1 MRVSLGELA
10 GKFGC
15 ELIGDPEVAVSN
27 VSTLAEAHAGSIAF
41 LANSAYKDQL
51 QSTAASA
58 VIVRASDAND
68 CPVAALVTD
77 DPYLMYARVAAVLY
91 PEKTFTPGV
100 HSSAVISTSAQ
111 IADSAHIAANV
122 VIEDDV
128 TIGENVFVGAGSIIG
143 DRCQLGKAS
152 RLIANVTLVQDVT
165 IGQRTI
171 VHPGA
176 VLGADGFGN
185 AQSASGWVKVPQIG
199 GVKIGDDVEIGA
211 NTTVDR
217 GAIGDTVIAN
227 GVRLDNLI
235 QIAHN
240 VQIGEHTAL
249 AATVGI
255 SGSVIIGKRCLFA
268 GRAGVSGHVTICDDV
283 IVGAAAVVTKDITE
297 PGLYSSFFAVEP
309 DKSWKRKVA
318 RFRRIESLNDRVKQ
332 LEKAAKKNDG

>member
-15 ELIGDPEVAVSN
+15 ELIGDPGVEVSS
-27 VSTLAEAHAGSIAF
+27 VSTLAESQAGSITF

-51 QSTAASA
+51 RSTAASA
-58 VIVRASDAND
+58 VVVRAGDADD
-68 CPVAALVTD
+68 CPVAALIAD
-77 DPYLMYARVAAVLY
+77 DPYLTYARIATVLY
-91 PEKTFTPGV
+91 PAKSFTPGA
-100 HSSAVISTSAQ
+100 HPSAVISTSAQ
-111 IADSAHIAANV
+111 IADSAHIAAHV

-128 TIGENVFVGAGSIIG
+128 TIGENVFVGAGSLIG
-143 DRCQLGKAS
+143 DRCQLGDES
-152 RLIANVTLVQDVT
+152 RLIANVSLVQDVT
-165 IGQRTI
+165 IGRRTI

-199 GVKIGDDVEIGA
+199 GVRIGDDVEIGA
-211 NTTVDR
+211 NTTIDR
-217 GAIGDTVIAN
+217 GTIGDTVIAN

-297 PGLYSSFFAVEP
+297 PGLYSSFFAAEP